1 VIFQQDVVNDPGPA
15 SLVLNLH
22 VEPCAVVAA
31 FCSTLWGQ
39 ALGTR
44 EVAAG
49 AGVDQAVADVG
60 AVRQTLAITGVHTSC
75 TVPVQI
81 NHNKKTNTICFPPA
95 VQCSFILL
103 LFSVCWLFLFF
114 YYCLHSVNKDGHI
127 SSQHK
132 RNIFNMTFRMD

>member
-81 NHNKKTNTICFPPA
+81 NHNKKPIQYVFLQLSNVVLFYFYSLFAGCFCFSTIVC
-95 VQCSFILL
+95 IL
-103 LFSVCWLFLFF
+103 
-114 YYCLHSVNKDGHI
+114 
-127 SSQHK
+127 
-132 RNIFNMTFRMD
+132 